1 MSETGRFV
9 LDTNVVISSILFPGS
24 VVHRAMLRA
33 QTGRILA
40 SDATALELI
49 EVLNRPRF
57 DGYIEASIRQALA
70 EEYVNASELIQIPFP
85 IRACRDP
92 RDDKFLEVAL
102 HGRANVIITGDQDLL
117 VLHPLQE
124 IAILTPAKFL
134 EQRPG
139 I

>member
-1 MSETGRFV
+1 
-9 LDTNVVISSILFPGS
+9 
-24 VVHRAMLRA
+24 MLHA

-40 SDATALELI
+40 SDATILELI
-49 EVLNRPRF
+49 QTLNHSRF
-57 DGYIEASIRQALA
+57 DRYIDTGIRQALA
-70 EEYVNASELIQIPFP
+70 AEYVSACDLIPIPFP

-102 HGRANVIITGDQDLL
+102 HGQANVIITGDQDLL

-124 IAILTPAKFL
+124 IAILTPAQFL
-134 EQRPG
+134 EQRPA